1 MDKRQQGFVLE
12 RPLNLTGQ
20 QDINIRIMEVEA
32 KLMKLLALRQAGKT
46 TVRIRRRVAQIDGIP
61 IKYAQTGGNKLIAY
75 ETENNPEN
83 YRDFK
88 DKVSRIFRVLAKG
101 GYKPTLCKEVVKV
114 EVDGGVRC
122 LI

>member
-1 MDKRQQGFVLE
+1 MEKRQQGFVLE
-12 RPLNLTGQ
+12 RPLNLEGKE
-20 QDINIRIMEVEA
+20 DIGMRIMETEA

-46 TVRIRRRVAQIDGIP
+46 TVRIRRRVVEIDGIP

-75 ETENNPEN
+75 EAENNPEN

-88 DKVSRIFRVLAKG
+88 DKVSRIFRVLEKE

-114 EVDGGVRC
+114 EVNGGVRC